1 MPASPP
7 RRPFLRAAKFA
18 LRNTTAAYKDGGFYS
33 LIKDLS
39 NPKTAWLLVCGP
51 TNAPVI
57 NNIA

>member
-1 MPASPP
+1 
-7 RRPFLRAAKFA
+7 LRAAKFA